1 MNINKEKKRKKVS
14 KEECDGHFGQ
24 ILLVSFFPQFFLYFG
39 EKIFDEPA
47 EKTPRLH
54 LLFSFLPIQ
63 TNTLQKSF
71 SSYFLF
77 KVFHPPYFTS
87 TQSHS

>member
-1 MNINKEKKRKKVS
+1 MNVNKERKKKKVS

-39 EKIFDEPA
+39 EKIFGELA
-47 EKTPRLH
+47 EKTPGLH
-54 LLFSFLPIQ
+54 LLFSFLPTQ

-77 KVFHPPYFTS
+77 KVFHPLYFTS
-87 TQSHS
+87 KQTHS